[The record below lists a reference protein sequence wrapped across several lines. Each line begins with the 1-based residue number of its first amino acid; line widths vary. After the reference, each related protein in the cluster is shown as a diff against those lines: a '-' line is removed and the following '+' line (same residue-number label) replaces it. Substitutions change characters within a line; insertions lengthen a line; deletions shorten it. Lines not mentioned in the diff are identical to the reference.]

1 MGTGEGQAMDQGRWL
16 HYATQDEIKAGRT
29 TDVYFLRTVE
39 ILKATG
45 RDREVRAEFV
55 AKSLPGGS
63 EWAVFAGLD
72 EVAGLLEGIPVDVRA
87 MPEGSIFRPYE
98 PVMEIRGSYLAFATL
113 ETAILGLICQ
123 ASGVATKAARIRR
136 LAGKEKIVVSFGARR
151 MHPAVSLAIERA
163 AYIGG
168 CDGVSVVEAAELL
181 GEDPTGTT
189 PHALILL
196 MGDTVDAMLAYD
208 RILPPEVA
216 RIALI
221 DTFQDEKFEALRV
234 AEALGD
240 RLWGVRLDTPG
251 SRRGD
256 FYRILEEVRWELD
269 LRGFEHVKL
278 IVSGGLDE
286 DEVVRLRDLV
296 DAFGVGTS
304 ISAAKPVD
312 FAMDIVEIDGEPLAK
327 RGKMSG
333 AKEVWRCPATG
344 AGRVLPLGFPP
355 PADLCPDDVQPERAL
370 KPLLRRGQ
378 LVDPPPTPQQIREYV
393 INQLETLPLE

>member
-1 MGTGEGQAMDQGRWL
+1 MVQGRWL

-39 ILKATG
+39 ILKAEG
-45 RDREVRAEFV
+45 RNPHVRAEFI

-63 EWAVFAGLD
+63 SWAVLAGLD
-72 EVAGLLEGIPVDVRA
+72 EVAGLLDGIPVDVRA
-87 MPEGSIFRPYE
+87 MPEGSIFHPYE
-98 PVMEIRGSYLAFATL
+98 PVMEISGPYLSFAVL

-136 LAGKEKIVVSFGARR
+136 LAGDKKVVSFGARR
-151 MHPAVSLAIERA
+151 IHPAVSLAVERA

-181 GEDPTGTT
+181 GQDPTGTT
-189 PHALILL
+189 PHALILI

-208 RILPPEVA
+208 RILPPDIP

-221 DTFQDEKFEALRV
+221 DTFQDEKFEAIRV

-240 RLWGVRLDTPG
+240 RLWGVRLDTPS

-256 FYRILEEVRWELD
+256 FLRILEEVRWELD
-269 LRGFEHVKL
+269 LRGFQHVKL

-286 DEVVRLRDLV
+286 EEVVRLRHIV

-304 ISAAKPVD
+304 ISGAKTVD
-312 FAMDIVEIDGEPLAK
+312 FSMDIVEIDGESRAK

-344 AGRVLPLGFPP
+344 ASRVTRLDDPP
-355 PADLCPDDVQPERAL
+355 PADLCPDGVQPERAL
-370 KPLLRRGQ
+370 KPLLDQGR
-378 LVDPPPTPQQIREYV
+378 LVAPLPTPSEIREYV
-393 INQLETLPLE
+393 INQLKTWPLE

>member
-1 MGTGEGQAMDQGRWL
+1 P
-16 HYATQDEIKAGRT
+16 
-29 TDVYFLRTVE
+29 F
-39 ILKATG
+39 
-45 RDREVRAEFV
+45 
-55 AKSLPGGS
+55 P
-63 EWAVFAGLD
+63 
-72 EVAGLLEGIPVDVRA
+72 P
-87 MPEGSIFRPYE
+87 
-98 PVMEIRGSYLAFATL
+98 
-113 ETAILGLICQ
+113 
-123 ASGVATKAARIRR
+123 RR
-136 LAGKEKIVVSFGARR
+136 SSDL
-151 MHPAVSLAIERA
+151 
-163 AYIGG
+163 
-168 CDGVSVVEAAELL
+168 
-181 GEDPTGTT
+181 
-189 PHALILL
+189 
-196 MGDTVDAMLAYD
+196 
-208 RILPPEVA
+208 VA

-344 AGRVLPLGFPP
+344 AGRVLPLSFPP
-355 PADLCPDDVQPERAL
+355 PA
-370 KPLLRRGQ
+370 
-378 LVDPPPTPQQIREYV
+378 
-393 INQLETLPLE
+393 